1 MKKKFIILFLL
12 IIVLVPVLGIVFH
25 SRQEVKGEQIVSTP
39 KDSHWFV
46 LHRKTGEEILYLGV
60 PGEVHNSKIVRK
72 FQVKTGASWSP
83 TPLPRLVGREY
94 WKIVKKE
101 SSALNPDTAPYFLQ
115 LDVPTDENW
124 PYGPIPYT
132 ECKDIYNGENIQC
145 DWVQPGYFG
154 LHGIAGNP
162 EKLSKENYGSSGCVR
177 HTDKDITYLYN
188 LLDPEK
194 EEVRYYIE
202 DI

>member
-1 MKKKFIILFLL
+1 MKSL
-12 IIVLVPVLGIVFH
+12 IVLVSIIV
-25 SRQEVKGEQIVSTP
+25 VSAFLAAGLTFYS
-39 KDSHWFV
+39 KNENNHNLVEDSHKSYWFV
-46 LHRKTGEEILYLGV
+46 LNRKSGVENLYLGV
-60 PGEVHNSKIVRK
+60 PGDVNKSGLVRTFK
-72 FQVKTGASWSP
+72 VKTGASWSP
-83 TPLPRLVGREY
+83 TPLPKLVGREY

-101 SSALNPDTAPYFLQ
+101 SSAENPDTAPYFLQ

-132 ECKDIYNGENIQC
+132 ECLDSLGNNIQC

-154 LHGIAGNP
+154 LHGINGNP
-162 EKLSKENYGSSGCVR
+162 FKLSKEDYGSSGCIR
-177 HTDKDITYLYN
+177 HNDEDITYLYN

-194 EEVRYYIE
+194 EEIHYYIE